1 MKFEEIKVEFEKF
14 ESFDII
20 AESNDAEATTAPK
33 YSNEGANDPYENDK
47 F

>member
-1 MKFEEIKVEFEKF
+1 MKFEEIRVEFEKYA
-14 ESFDII
+14 SLDVI
-20 AESNDAEATTAPK
+20 AESNENPEQTTA

>member
-1 MKFEEIKVEFEKF
+1 MKFEEIKVEFKKYATL
-14 ESFDII
+14 DVI
-20 AESNDAEATTAPK
+20 AESETIPEQTT